1 MKQQVGSSD
10 YFPPIFISEEI
21 GGVPATTGPTGM
33 VPVNH
38 GQLVN
43 QYANGVPPVFSDDEF
58 FPDIDESVSR
68 RRVSSD
74 FERRLA
80 NNMINSRV
88 PVERG
93 STTSPNAGLLG
104 IRFPYVTIVRPK
116 ADYPNLY
123 NEHMGRPTNVT
134 DILGNFHGYT
144 EVAEIHLDG
153 VSATLPEKLELE
165 NLLKGGVIL

>member
-10 YFPPIFISEEI
+10 FYPPIFISEEI
-21 GGVPATTGPTGM
+21 GGVPATVGQTGM

-38 GQLVN
+38 GQMVN
-43 QYANGVPPVFSDDEF
+43 QYAREVPDLTLDE
-58 FPDIDESVSR
+58 DIVTNIGESVNR
-68 RRVSSD
+68 RTTIGD

-80 NNMINSRV
+80 HNMVNSRV

-93 STTSPNAGLLG
+93 STSTPNAGLLG
-104 IRFPYVTIVRPK
+104 IRFPYVTIIRTK

-123 NEHMGRPTNVT
+123 NEHVGRPTNIT
-134 DILGNFHGYT
+134 DVLGNFHGYT
-144 EVAEIHLDG
+144 EVYEIHLDG

>member
-1 MKQQVGSSD
+1 MKQQVSSSD
-10 YFPPIFISEEI
+10 YYPPIFISEEI
-21 GGVPATTGPTGM
+21 GGVPATAGPTGM

-38 GQLVN
+38 GQIVN
-43 QYANGVPPVFSDDEF
+43 QYASGVPATISDDE
-58 FPDIDESVSR
+58 IVSGIEESVNR
-68 RRVSSD
+68 RRMTSD

-93 STTSPNAGLLG
+93 STSSPNAGLLG

-116 ADYPNLY
+116 ADYPDLY
-123 NEHMGRPTNVT
+123 NEHVGRPTNLT
-134 DILGNFHGYT
+134 DVLGNFHGYT

-165 NLLKGGVIL
+165 TLLKGGVIL